1 MIRLSAVMMA
11 DGYDCAFGSRFM
23 RGTKIVD
30 YPVHQSGQFLGAVE
44 RDDLPVPMVAQPL
57 HEGVAIGQ
65 LGVQM
70 PNPTGKGLKPNK
82 PGERR
87 GGRQV

>member
-30 YPVHQSGQFLGAVE
+30 YPVHKLAINRMANWFIRMLFRLRYNDITHAFKCYRRQAIDGYAAAAIAV
-44 RDDLPVPMVAQPL
+44 L
-57 HEGVAIGQ
+57 
-65 LGVQM
+65 
-70 PNPTGKGLKPNK
+70 
-82 PGERR
+82 
-87 GGRQV
+87 